1 MTDQE
6 EDPSIRLSQ
15 RWGQTTT
22 GSKVEYNTP
31 PCNTQPATPIAN
43 VQARPSVQPNT
54 SIVIHRQEG
63 GVNRPDSISFEG
75 STKTPG
81 LKIYVNFEKPEEVT
95 DLIDVAFVGYGY
107 ALSKFMQMKADK
119 PQLFPQGAGK

>member
-1 MTDQE
+1 MIPE
-6 EDPSIRLSQ
+6 ECDDPSIRLSQ
-15 RWGQTTT
+15 RWDQAPAST
-22 GSKVEYNTP
+22 KAVEYNTHP
-31 PCNTQPATPIAN
+31 VTPIGN
-43 VQARPSVQPNT
+43 VVRPSVQPAT

-95 DLIDVAFVGYGY
+95 DLIDVAFVGYSY
-107 ALSKFMQMKADK
+107 ALSKFMQMKAEQ
-119 PQLFPQGAGK
+119 PHLFPQGAGK